1 MSSSCLFAYIDCY
14 ATTTAATIDNTQV
27 DKQHKLKYI
36 PPHTLANAELLLS
49 ALYNNPQPQQD
60 FLAQL
65 AVLHCV
71 PVTAPY
77 SDSAGSGNSSGPRP
91 KKLVKF
97 CDAAAPADADLC
109 FAVMPVHAEA
119 TMLPKITWSRLKIVS
134 PPAEAT
140 VMAHLQAITTGELRF
155 VYHNFHYMLEK
166 VVSDHNYL
174 CDVCMDN
181 TSLRSVL
188 S

>member
-1 MSSSCLFAYIDCY
+1 
-14 ATTTAATIDNTQV
+14 V

-36 PPHTLANAELLLS
+36 PPLTLANAELLLN
-49 ALYNNPQPQQD
+49 ALYNNPQQQND
-60 FLAQL
+60 FLAKL

-77 SDSAGSGNSSGPRP
+77 SDIAGSGSSSGPRP
-91 KKLVKF
+91 KKLVKY

-140 VMAHLQAITTGELRF
+140 VMAHLHAITTGELYYEVHSCYCIAAGLQDLTTFETIAFDRW
-155 VYHNFHYMLEK
+155 VYSKKQWFE
-166 VVSDHNYL
+166 S
-174 CDVCMDN
+174 
-181 TSLRSVL
+181 TS
-188 S
+188 

>member
-1 MSSSCLFAYIDCY
+1 VYRSSFELHY
-14 ATTTAATIDNTQV
+14 ATAATAAYDQV

-36 PPHTLANAELLLS
+36 PPHTLANAELLLN

-77 SDSAGSGNSSGPRP
+77 SDSAVSGSSSGPRP

-140 VMAHLQAITTGELRF
+140 VMAHLQAITTGELR
-155 VYHNFHYMLEK
+155 
-166 VVSDHNYL
+166 
-174 CDVCMDN
+174 
-181 TSLRSVL
+181 LRVHSY
-188 S
+188 